1 VVAIVG
7 PTAAGKTALSLAL
20 AHRLGGE
27 VVNADSMQL
36 YRGMDI
42 GTAKLR
48 PEQREGVP
56 HHALDLWDVT
66 EPASVA
72 EYQRVAGPRI
82 DAMARRGRVPLLVG
96 GSGLYVRAVLEQFEF
111 PGTDAELR
119 AELEAELAA
128 HGPAPLHARLAERD
142 PPRRP
147 GSCPATAGGSSAR
160 SRWCSSPADRSRPS
174 CPNPRRTIRPSTS
187 ESTWTPPSSTSAS
200 SGGWSG
206 CGPTASST
214 RCARSSG
221 RACATAAPPAGAL
234 GYQQVLRHLA
244 GDGTED
250 EATPRHRRRDPPVR
264 APPAVLVP
272 PRPAHHLARRR
283 ATATDRRAGDRLV
296 EARSR
301 WCDDGGDGHQ
311 GVAFAKGHGTGN
323 DFVLIP
329 DPDGEL
335 DAAPA
340 DVAAAVRPPARHRRR
355 RRAAGRAHRR
365 RPEVA
370 DRAGE
375 AEWFM
380 DYRNADGSLAE
391 MCGNGVRV
399 YARYLVESG
408 LAPGPR
414 VDILTRAGLV
424 AAEVG
429 DETVAVRMP
438 MPQLYGLSSAVVSGV
453 DYSGMV
459 VTAGNP
465 NLVCWVD
472 DPAAVDLGRAPV
484 LDPATFPDGANVEFI
499 APVDARHVRMR
510 VIERGVGE
518 TQSCGSGACAVAAVV
533 LRDEPAGTVTIDVP
547 GGRLTV
553 TLDEQAC
560 VLAGPAVIVAAG
572 TLTV

>member
-1 VVAIVG
+1 MMA
-7 PTAAGKTALSLAL
+7 T
-20 AHRLGGE
+20 
-27 VVNADSMQL
+27 
-36 YRGMDI
+36 MDI
-42 GTAKLR
+42 K
-48 PEQREGVP
+48 
-56 HHALDLWDVT
+56 
-66 EPASVA
+66 
-72 EYQRVAGPRI
+72 
-82 DAMARRGRVPLLVG
+82 
-96 GSGLYVRAVLEQFEF
+96 
-111 PGTDAELR
+111 
-119 AELEAELAA
+119 
-128 HGPAPLHARLAERD
+128 
-142 PPRRP
+142 
-147 GSCPATAGGSSAR
+147 
-160 SRWCSSPADRSRPS
+160 
-174 CPNPRRTIRPSTS
+174 
-187 ESTWTPPSSTSAS
+187 
-200 SGGWSG
+200 
-206 CGPTASST
+206 
-214 RCARSSG
+214 
-221 RACATAAPPAGAL
+221 
-234 GYQQVLRHLA
+234 
-244 GDGTED
+244 
-250 EATPRHRRRDPPVR
+250 
-264 APPAVLVP
+264 
-272 PRPAHHLARRR
+272 
-283 ATATDRRAGDRLV
+283 
-296 EARSR
+296 
-301 WCDDGGDGHQ
+301 

-335 DAAPA
+335 MLAPA
-340 DVAAAVRPPARHRRR
+340 DVAAVCDRRR
-355 RRAAGRAHRR
+355 GIGGDGVLRIVRTAAE
-365 RPEVA
+365 PEVA

-459 VTAGNP
+459 VTVGNP